1 LPLDR
6 LTVGQHGLRYTAG
19 DIHRMMDFVADGGI
33 WTETALR
40 QYADR
45 HGLPAPS
52 LIQLSEFPA
61 PSGEVA
67 LLLIHDGHH
76 RLVAT
81 HLAGRDFLHAGEYQ
95 VTRWSY
101 EEYLAIN
108 FRCGWVTPFDP
119 RTHARKADFGAWKA
133 RVLEVAQTDLAEA
146 ERMIRDEAA
155 AYRERRRYSAIG
167 ALSQDCCSL
176 ELDRWTKMRQRRHSQ
191 GKGLDESG

>member
-1 LPLDR
+1 LSLDR
-6 LTVGQHGLRYTAG
+6 LTVGQHGLRYMAS

-40 QYADR
+40 EYADC

-61 PSGEVA
+61 AAGEAV
-67 LLLIHDGHH
+67 LLLVHDGHH

-95 VTRWSY
+95 VTRWTY

-119 RTHARKADFGAWKA
+119 CTHARTADFGAWKA
-133 RVLEVAQTDLAEA
+133 RVLEMAQTDPAEA

-155 AYRERRRYSAIG
+155 AYREPRRYSAIA
-167 ALSQDCCSL
+167 ALAYDCCSL
-176 ELDRWTKMRQRRHSQ
+176 ELDRWVELRRRRHDDAKVLEE
-191 GKGLDESG
+191 G